1 MGRIRFSS
9 GTLIPSVS
17 EIVGYKSGLALTRR
31 ELLDSVSDEETV
43 RLLDE
48 SDHATLVILRS
59 EEFQQII
66 IDILY
71 RIGNIPSPNY
81 EWPTD
86 ELFRKY
92 KRDSRR
98 RKIAG
103 QVIDLFME
111 FMSSE
116 SEKNNPGPVNTPHF
130 LMLVAKTHGVAGVRI
145 AFVFLDIIRN
155 FLHLNPFTKFRSVNW
170 KDTAQL
176 SDLFNTDSL
185 TTQYGQFFAQRHVDY
200 LHGNFDNIDKINWRK
215 FEGLTGEF
223 FARLGFHVDMGPG
236 RDDGNID
243 MRVWRQDA
251 DESAPPAIL
260 VQCKREKRKVSK
272 VIVKALYADILN
284 ENADSGL
291 IVTSAAL
298 SPGAETICRA
308 RAYPIQRANRD
319 TLQHWIQSMRTPATG
334 IFLSE

>member
-1 MGRIRFSS
+1 
-9 GTLIPSVS
+9 VS
-17 EIVGYKSGLALTRR
+17 EIVGYKSGLALTRQ
-31 ELLDSVSDEETV
+31 ELLDSISDEDTA
-43 RLLDE
+43 RLIDE
-48 SDHATLVILRS
+48 SDNGLVILRS

-71 RIGNIPSPNY
+71 RIGNIPTPNY

-92 KRDSRR
+92 RRDSRR
-98 RKIAG
+98 RKIAR
-103 QVIDLFME
+103 QVVDLFIE
-111 FMSSE
+111 FMSSP
-116 SEKNNPGPVNTPHF
+116 SERNKPGPVNTPGF

-155 FLHLNPFTKFRSVNW
+155 FLHLDPFTKFRSVDW

-176 SDLFNTDSL
+176 SELFESESL
-185 TTQYGQFFAQRHVDY
+185 TTQYGHFFDQRYVDY
-200 LHGNFDNIDKINWRK
+200 LRENFDAIDKINWRK

-223 FARLGFHVDMGPG
+223 FARLGFNVEMGPG

-243 MRVWRQDA
+243 VRVWRPEANDA
-251 DESAPPAIL
+251 APPAIL

-272 VIVKALYADILN
+272 VVVKALYADIIN

-291 IVTSAAL
+291 IVTSTAL
-298 SPGAETICRA
+298 SPGAEAVCRA
-308 RAYPIQRANRD
+308 RVYPIQQANRE
-319 TLQHWIQSMRTPATG
+319 TLQQWIQSMRMPAKG
-334 IFLSE
+334 IFLAE